1 MAMGELRVIVVGAS
15 GRMGRMLVRAVSES
29 IYTTLVGA
37 TERAG
42 SEYIGRDAG
51 ELAAVD
57 ARGVI
62 IVDDINACVEAD
74 LVIDFTA
81 PAATLNHAAYVAQK
95 GMAMVVGTTG
105 FDAGQAQQLR
115 DTLSHSA
122 VVMAANYSVGVN
134 LALNLIEK
142 AARVLGND
150 YDAEI
155 FEAHHK
161 HKVDAPSGTALAM
174 GKSLAAGRGVVLD
187 DVAVLSREGITAARR
202 AGDIGFSVV
211 RGGNIVGEHQAMFI
225 ADEERIEINH
235 IASDRMVFARG
246 AVRAA
251 AWLSAQTDG
260 WYNMQDVLGLN
271 ESDQ

>member
-1 MAMGELRVIVVGAS
+1 MADLRVIVVGAS
-15 GRMGRMLVRAVSES
+15 GRMGRMLVRAVAESEGV
-29 IYTTLVGA
+29 ILAGA

-42 SEYIGRDAG
+42 SEFVGRDAG
-51 ELAAVD
+51 ELATSGSS
-57 ARGVI
+57 GVAL
-62 IVDDINACVEAD
+62 VDDIQACGQAD
-74 LVIDFTA
+74 VVIDFTA
-81 PAATLNHAAYVAQK
+81 PAATLKHAAFVAEHK
-95 GMAMVVGTTG
+95 MAMVIGTTG
-105 FDAGQAQQLR
+105 FDAEQLEQLR
-115 DTLSHSA
+115 DILSDSG

-142 AARVLGND
+142 AAQVLGNE

-174 GKSLAAGRGVVLD
+174 GRSLAAGRGVDLD
-187 DVAVLSREGITAARR
+187 DVSVLSREGITGAREP
-202 AGDIGFSVV
+202 GSIGFSVV
-211 RGGNIVGEHQAMFI
+211 RGGNIVGEHQTMFI

-251 AWLSAQTDG
+251 GWLSGRDSG
-260 WYNMQDVLGLN
+260 WYDMQHVLGLN
-271 ESDQ
+271 EN